1 MFEEAFFSGG
11 VPLWRLQEWL
21 GAPLDSTYERD
32 QTIAVTVTV
41 EVGGVAREL
50 PPNNEVVAWDCLGY
64 EKTFRAIHEAA
75 ADAPQSQRDFLFHA
89 LATSSQMHVLTQ
101 CRAERVGYDL
111 WIMQLLCLKHICETA
126 L

>member
-21 GAPLDSTYERD
+21 GAPLDSRYE
-32 QTIAVTVTV
+32 QTISATVRV
-41 EVGGVAREL
+41 VVGGVAREVE
-50 PPNNEVVAWDCLGY
+50 PSNNEIVAWDCLRY

-75 ADAPQSQRDFLFHA
+75 SDAPQSQRDFVFRA

-111 WIMQLLCLKHICETA
+111 WIMRLLCLKHICETA